1 MLLALPYFKKMV
13 ANNLEVN
20 KNRKKTVFWNAE
32 EKIPNLIRC
41 VNNYKS
47 KTEFFNRNFNV
58 DKTRQ

>member
-20 KNRKKTVFWNAE
+20 KNRKKTVFWNTE
-32 EKIPNLIRC
+32 EKIPNLMRC

-47 KTEFFNRNFNV
+47 KMEFFNRNFNV